1 MLSSS
6 FPIAPRPFRSDEGR
20 QAGPAMV
27 LSVCLFGVMASLA
40 VPVVAAA
47 GPVAA
52 PAAVQAGGREVPVGD
67 PLRRQLLD
75 SLRPQVQRDL
85 GGQPVQFM
93 VDRLRLQGD
102 WAFYSGSIQR
112 PDGGAIDFSRTR
124 YAGALREGVF
134 DGPGMFALLRRVD
147 GGWRV
152 VTFVI
157 GPTDVAYL
165 DWPAAY
171 GAPDSL
177 FP

>member
-1 MLSSS
+1 MRSFS
-6 FPIAPRPFRSDEGR
+6 FPIGPAPARSDEDR
-20 QAGPAMV
+20 QPAAPV
-27 LSVCLFGVMASLA
+27 SVCLLAVIASLA
-40 VPVVAAA
+40 VPVAATA
-47 GPVAA
+47 GPVS
-52 PAAVQAGGREVPVGD
+52 PPVAVQAGAREVPVGD
-67 PLRRQLLD
+67 PLRRRLLD
-75 SLRPQVQRDL
+75 TLRPQVQRDL
-85 GGQPVQFM
+85 GDQPVQFM

-102 WAFYSGSIQR
+102 WAFYSGRIQR
-112 PDGGAIDFSRTR
+112 PDGAAIDFSRTR